1 MPRPA
6 LVRYAGLAGSVLLAV
21 AAWRSGADWP
31 WQPTM
36 TARTVLAGRDGLLA
50 PLSWLVGTLLLT
62 GAWWAGRRV
71 VPSARW
77 AYVTAA
83 LWVVPLLPVLPL
95 GSYDVYS
102 YACQGWALADGQ
114 DPYAAGVAALGC
126 PWLDAVSPT
135 WRDAPAPYGPVF
147 LLLAAAA
154 ATVGGSLAGA
164 LAALRV
170 VSVLGVVLIAV
181 ALPALTR
188 QTGVEL
194 RRAAWLVLA
203 CPLVAI
209 HLVSGAH
216 NDAVMV
222 GLLVAGLAVAARPR
236 TVWTLAAAGA
246 LLGLAVG
253 VKATALV
260 ALPFAVLAAARAAA
274 PRTAT
279 PHTAAAPQSAD
290 LGVVVVS
297 GGGQK
302 GHRTDT
308 SGTTSPRSTPPAAGP
323 LMRVAAGI
331 GGVAVAVLAAV
342 SLATGL
348 GPGWVAGL
356 TGSGASVQW
365 TSPPT
370 AVGMTV
376 NLIAQPFGAGWDAVP
391 VTRVAGI
398 AVLVAVLA
406 ALWWRARR
414 GDPLL
419 GVGRAG
425 RAGPGDPLL
434 GAGLALAATVA
445 LAPVF
450 HPWYLVWPLAVLAA
464 TLRRDTR
471 WLVVPCAVAS
481 VLCLPDGYN
490 LALAVK
496 AQGAVAMTALVAYVL
511 VRWVRRA

>member
-1 MPRPA
+1 
-6 LVRYAGLAGSVLLAV
+6 
-21 AAWRSGADWP
+21 
-31 WQPTM
+31 
-36 TARTVLAGRDGLLA
+36 
-50 PLSWLVGTLLLT
+50 
-62 GAWWAGRRV
+62 
-71 VPSARW
+71 
-77 AYVTAA
+77 
-83 LWVVPLLPVLPL
+83 
-95 GSYDVYS
+95 
-102 YACQGWALADGQ
+102 
-114 DPYAAGVAALGC
+114 
-126 PWLDAVSPT
+126 
-135 WRDAPAPYGPVF
+135 
-147 LLLAAAA
+147 
-154 ATVGGSLAGA
+154 
-164 LAALRV
+164 
-170 VSVLGVVLIAV
+170 
-181 ALPALTR
+181 
-188 QTGVEL
+188 
-194 RRAAWLVLA
+194 
-203 CPLVAI
+203 
-209 HLVSGAH
+209 
-216 NDAVMV
+216 
-222 GLLVAGLAVAARPR
+222 
-236 TVWTLAAAGA
+236 
-246 LLGLAVG
+246 
-253 VKATALV
+253 
-260 ALPFAVLAAARAAA
+260 
-274 PRTAT
+274 
-279 PHTAAAPQSAD
+279 
-290 LGVVVVS
+290 
-297 GGGQK
+297 
-302 GHRTDT
+302 
-308 SGTTSPRSTPPAAGP
+308 
-323 LMRVAAGI
+323 
-331 GGVAVAVLAAV
+331 VLAAV